1 VKLSTG
7 EAMNAQ
13 VDLHSH
19 ITSCH
24 DTSPL
29 SFRNRI
35 FKSHTAR
42 GLAAKFL
49 ITVGFAASGHFQ
61 EEGGVLISW
70 FYRGGRL
77 ILICV

>member
-1 VKLSTG
+1 
-7 EAMNAQ
+7 MNAQ

-29 SFRNRI
+29 SFRNRV

-61 EEGGVLISW
+61 EGGGGFNLLVLQGW
-70 FYRGGRL
+70 QTYFNL
-77 ILICV
+77 CLKVLV